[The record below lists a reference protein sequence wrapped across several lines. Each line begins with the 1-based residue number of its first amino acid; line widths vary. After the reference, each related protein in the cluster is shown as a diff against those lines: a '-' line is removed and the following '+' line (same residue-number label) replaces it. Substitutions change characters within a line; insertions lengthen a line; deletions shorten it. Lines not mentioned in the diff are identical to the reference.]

1 MMRVGVVCGAYHREH
16 VERMFEVVK
25 SRAVDLGVD
34 LVDVAWVPGAFEVP
48 LACKRM
54 LEAGL
59 DGVVA
64 LGIIERGETQHGR
77 VIGGSVTSAL
87 LTLQLHH
94 DRPIGL
100 GIIGPGVTP
109 EQVEPRLVPHASAA
123 LDAVVAM
130 HR

>member
-1 MMRVGVVCGAYHREH
+1 MRVGVVCGAYHRDE
-16 VERMFEVVK
+16 VERMLEVVK
-25 SRAVDLGVD
+25 ERAEVH
-34 LVDVAWVPGAFEVP
+34 DVELAEVVWVPGAFEVP
-48 LACKRM
+48 LACKRL

-59 DGVVA
+59 DGVVT
-64 LGIIERGETQHGR
+64 LGILERGETQHGR

-87 LTLQLHH
+87 LDLQLQH

-109 EQVEPRLVPHASAA
+109 EQVEPRLVPHAAAA
-123 LDAVVAM
+123 LEAVVAM

>member
-1 MMRVGVVCGAYHREH
+1 MRVGVVCGAYHRDE
-16 VERMFEVVK
+16 VERMLEVVK
-25 SRAVDLGVD
+25 ERAEVH
-34 LVDVAWVPGAFEVP
+34 DVELAEVVWVPGAFEVP
-48 LACKRM
+48 LACKRL

-59 DGVVA
+59 DGVVT
-64 LGIIERGETQHGR
+64 LGILERGETQHGR

-87 LTLQLHH
+87 LDLQLQH

-109 EQVEPRLVPHASAA
+109 EQVEPRLVPHAAAA
-123 LDAVVAM
+123 LEAVVTM

>member
-1 MMRVGVVCGAYHREH
+1 MRVGVVCGAYHRKE
-16 VERMFEVVK
+16 VERMLEVVK
-25 SRAVDLGVD
+25 ERAEVH
-34 LVDVAWVPGAFEVP
+34 DVELAEVVWVPGAFEVP
-48 LACKRM
+48 LACKRL

-59 DGVVA
+59 DGVVT
-64 LGIIERGETQHGR
+64 LGILERGETQHGR

-87 LTLQLHH
+87 LDLQLQH

-109 EQVEPRLVPHASAA
+109 EQVEPRLVPHAAAA
-123 LDAVVAM
+123 LEAVVTM

>member
-1 MMRVGVVCGAYHREH
+1 MRVGVVCGAYHRKE
-16 VERMFEVVK
+16 VERMLEVVK
-25 SRAVDLGVD
+25 ERAEVH
-34 LVDVAWVPGAFEVP
+34 DVELAEVVWVPGAFEVP
-48 LACKRM
+48 LACKRL

-59 DGVVA
+59 DGVVT
-64 LGIIERGETQHGR
+64 LGVLERGETQHGR

-87 LTLQLHH
+87 IDLQLQH

-109 EQVEPRLVPHASAA
+109 EQVEPRLVPHAAAA
-123 LDAVVAM
+123 LEAVVAM

>member
-1 MMRVGVVCGAYHREH
+1 MRVGVVCGAYHRDE
-16 VERMFEVVK
+16 VERMLEVVK
-25 SRAVDLGVD
+25 ERAEVH
-34 LVDVAWVPGAFEVP
+34 DVELAEVVWVPGAFEVP
-48 LACKRM
+48 LACKRL

-59 DGVVA
+59 DGVVT
-64 LGIIERGETQHGR
+64 LGVLERGETQHGR

-87 LTLQLHH
+87 LDLQLQH

-109 EQVEPRLVPHASAA
+109 EQVEPRLVPHAAAA
-123 LDAVVAM
+123 LEAVVTM

>member
-1 MMRVGVVCGAYHREH
+1 MRVGVVCGAYHRKE
-16 VERMFEVVK
+16 VERMLEVVK
-25 SRAVDLGVD
+25 ERAEVH
-34 LVDVAWVPGAFEVP
+34 DVELAEVVWVPGAFEVP
-48 LACKRM
+48 LACKRL

-59 DGVVA
+59 DGVVT
-64 LGIIERGETQHGR
+64 LGVLERGETQHGR

-87 LTLQLHH
+87 IDLQLQH

-109 EQVEPRLVPHASAA
+109 EQVEPRLVPHAAAA
-123 LDAVVAM
+123 LEAVVTM

>member
-1 MMRVGVVCGAYHREH
+1 MRVGVVCGAYHRKE
-16 VERMFEVVK
+16 VERMLEVVK
-25 SRAVDLGVD
+25 ERAEVH
-34 LVDVAWVPGAFEVP
+34 DVELAEVVWVPGAFEVP
-48 LACKRM
+48 LACKRL

-59 DGVVA
+59 DGVVT
-64 LGIIERGETQHGR
+64 LGILERGETQHGR

-87 LTLQLHH
+87 IDLQLQH

-109 EQVEPRLVPHASAA
+109 EQVEPRLVPHAAAA
-123 LDAVVAM
+123 LEAVVTM

>member
-1 MMRVGVVCGAYHREH
+1 MRVGVVCGAYHRDE
-16 VERMFEVVK
+16 VERMLEVVK
-25 SRAVDLGVD
+25 ERAEVH
-34 LVDVAWVPGAFEVP
+34 DVELAEVVWVPGAFEVP
-48 LACKRM
+48 LACKRL

-59 DGVVA
+59 DGVVT
-64 LGIIERGETQHGR
+64 LGVLERGETQHGR

-87 LTLQLHH
+87 LDLQLQH

-109 EQVEPRLVPHASAA
+109 EQVEPRLIPHAAAA
-123 LDAVVAM
+123 LEAVVTM

>member
-1 MMRVGVVCGAYHREH
+1 MRVGVVCGAYHRDE
-16 VERMFEVVK
+16 VERMLEVVK
-25 SRAVDLGVD
+25 ERAEVH
-34 LVDVAWVPGAFEVP
+34 DVELAEVVWVPGAFEVP
-48 LACKRM
+48 LACKRL

-59 DGVVA
+59 DGVVT
-64 LGIIERGETQHGR
+64 LGVLERGETQHGR

-87 LTLQLHH
+87 IDLQLQH

-109 EQVEPRLVPHASAA
+109 EQVEPRLVPHAAAA
-123 LDAVVAM
+123 LEAVVTM

>member
-1 MMRVGVVCGAYHREH
+1 MRVGVVCGAYHRAE
-16 VERMFEVVK
+16 VERMLEVVK
-25 SRAVDLGVD
+25 QRAEVHDVE
-34 LVDVAWVPGAFEVP
+34 LVEVVWVPGAFEVP
-48 LACKRM
+48 LACNRL

-59 DGVVA
+59 DGVVT
-64 LGIIERGETQHGR
+64 LGILERGETQHGR

-87 LTLQLHH
+87 LDLQLQH

-109 EQVEPRLVPHASAA
+109 EQVEPRLVPHAAAA
-123 LDAVVAM
+123 LEAVVAM